1 MKRYGMIWAAPAL
14 AVLLLGGCAT
24 KQEPLILS
32 KKGAVE
38 LRSMQSRMFETG
50 DTKKVYRAV
59 IATFQDLGYSITKV
73 EPAAGMVSA
82 NKLAQ
87 LRMTATVFKRSEN
100 RVMVRS
106 NAIVQLAPTIDQGH
120 QVDAAEFYQKRFFE
134 PLSKSLFLT
143 ALQVEDP
150 PDQTEKAALTKTK
163 AIVEAEAEAKKKA
176 EEEKAKKKAEEEK
189 AAQGAKENSEDQ

>member
-1 MKRYGMIWAAPAL
+1 MVPAL
-14 AVLLLGGCAT
+14 AILLLGGCAT

-38 LRSMQSRMFETG
+38 LRSMQSREYETA
-50 DTKKVYRAV
+50 DQKKVYRAV

-73 EPAAGMVSA
+73 EPAAGMVGA
-82 NKLAQ
+82 AKLAQ

-106 NAIVQLAPTIDQGH
+106 NAIVKLSPQVEQGH
-120 QVDAAEFYQKRFFE
+120 QVDSAEFYQKRFFE
-134 PLSKSLFLT
+134 PLSKALFLT

-150 PDQTEKAALTKTK
+150 PDQAEKAALRKTEE
-163 AIVEAEAEAKKKA
+163 IVDAEA
-176 EEEKAKKKAEEEK
+176 KAKKKAEEERAK
-189 AAQGAKENSEDQ
+189 NKAEEDAAQRAN